1 MAEAVR
7 AKEGEMLDWIC
18 WHYYGTAAA
27 IVAVLEA
34 NPGLADIGQPVPAG
48 TLDEAPDAAPLRNIF
63 WDSRAPWFVPTSE
76 LPHHA
81 ELPEGA

>member
-48 TLDEAPDAAPLRNIF
+48 TLVVMPPYNPPAATAPVRLF
-63 WDSRAPWFVPTSE
+63 
-76 LPHHA
+76 
-81 ELPEGA
+81 G